1 MFLEIE
7 DYVKK
12 KLHSFILNIK
22 INKNNINEMK
32 EDVENITINYRK
44 MQKLMIKQ
52 KIYIDDFLCW
62 VIHQKKTIQDLQRQV
77 KKFSILQSALIIQ
90 TQNALTLLAMQKDQ
104 NVSMIIE
111 NSSVMSFLFL
121 FSLFF
126 HVSLF
131 LFSSLTLIMQFII
144 EEMKNISLSSDSF
157 LSMTSSFFS
166 SSTLIMRSIIEEM
179 KNAVSFDIVVRR
191 SLVTKR
197 VDIE

>member
-1 MFLEIE
+1 
-7 DYVKK
+7 
-12 KLHSFILNIK
+12 
-22 INKNNINEMK
+22 
-32 EDVENITINYRK
+32 
-44 MQKLMIKQ
+44 
-52 KIYIDDFLCW
+52 
-62 VIHQKKTIQDLQRQV
+62 
-77 KKFSILQSALIIQ
+77 
-90 TQNALTLLAMQKDQ
+90 MQKDQ

-197 VDIE
+197 VGIE